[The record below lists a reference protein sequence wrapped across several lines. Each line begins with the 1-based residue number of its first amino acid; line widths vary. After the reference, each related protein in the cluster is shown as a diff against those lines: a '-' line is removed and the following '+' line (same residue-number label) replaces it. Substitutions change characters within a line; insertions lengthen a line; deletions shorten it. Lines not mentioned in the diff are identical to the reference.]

1 MSEAKNIIFVL
12 SVQFGAQQFL
22 YLFLFLV
29 TLFIVAGHLDA
40 AEKLQISVRVQSVLA
55 YAMFLP
61 LFLYILF
68 AGKYLKSMGYDGAA
82 KGLTFVSSVLT
93 LFGVLQM
100 VLSFVG
106 VYG

>member
-1 MSEAKNIIFVL
+1 M
-12 SVQFGAQQFL
+12 
-22 YLFLFLV
+22 
-29 TLFIVAGHLDA
+29 AGHLDA

-82 KGLTFVSSVLT
+82 KGADLCFLGAYPVRRASD
-93 LFGVLQM
+93 G
-100 VLSFVG
+100 SFICGRLRLNRTKAFAKRQKPFCCAVTKRTQ
-106 VYG
+106 